1 MKVLIADDDTI
12 SRVAIGRL
20 LEKWGYKII
29 VAEDGRKAW
38 EALCRRDPPRM
49 AILDWMMPEPD
60 GVEICR
66 QLKEKNDYPFVYTIL
81 LSVKREKTDIV
92 NALDSGAH
100 DFLSKPV
107 HTGELRSRI
116 AVGARLVKAEDAI
129 RSKNREL
136 ADMNEQLKST
146 NEELQSALKE
156 IKTLHGILPIC
167 VHCKKLRLENTDAED
182 PASWVPIEEYFR
194 NRTEAEFS
202 HGICPICASK
212 HYPEYY

>member
-20 LEKWGYKII
+20 LEKWGYDVIQ
-29 VAEDGRKAW
+29 AEDGCKAW
-38 EALCRRDPPRM
+38 ESLCRKDPPRM

-66 QLKEKNDYPFVYTIL
+66 QLKAKEDNPFIYTIL
-81 LSVKREKTDIV
+81 LSVKREKKDIV

-129 RSKNREL
+129 RRKNSEL

-146 NEELQSALKE
+146 NAELQSALKE
-156 IKTLHGILPIC
+156 IKTLQGILPIC
-167 VHCKKLRLENTDAED
+167 IHCKKLRLENTDAED
-182 PASWVPIEEYFR
+182 PNSWVSIEEYFR

-212 HYPEYY
+212 LYPGYY

>member
-12 SRVAIGRL
+12 SRVAIGKL
-20 LEKWGYKII
+20 LEKWGYD
-29 VAEDGRKAW
+29 VVQAQDGRGAW
-38 EALCRRDPPRM
+38 ESLCQKDPPRM

-66 QLKEKNDYPFVYTIL
+66 YLKQKENFPFIYTIL
-81 LSVKREKTDIV
+81 LSVRQEKEDIV

-116 AVGARLVKAEDAI
+116 AVGARLVNAEDGI

-136 ADMNEQLKST
+136 AAINDQLKQM
-146 NEELQSALKE
+146 NADLQTALKE
-156 IKTLHGILPIC
+156 IKTLQGILPIC
-167 VHCKKLRLENTDAED
+167 IHCKKIRLENMNAED
-182 PASWVPIEEYFR
+182 PNSWVTIEEYIGG
-194 NRTEAEFS
+194 RTKAEFS
-202 HGICPICASK
+202 HGICPICAAK
-212 HYPEYY
+212 IYPEYC